1 MDDDDDDDGDD
12 DEMMMAMMAETKA
25 TIYVAL
31 QHRSSH
37 LVLSHK
43 TRPIP
48 KAQSNNAKNGK
59 FGVLCRSWRVVC
71 RACGHALSNF
81 KILG

>member
-37 LVLSHK
+37 LVQTNPESTIKQRKEWQIWCPMPLLVGCLS
-43 TRPIP
+43 
-48 KAQSNNAKNGK
+48 SMWSCSLK
-59 FGVLCRSWRVVC
+59 F
-71 RACGHALSNF
+71 
-81 KILG
+81 

>member
-1 MDDDDDDDGDD
+1 MDDDDGDD

-43 TRPIP
+43 NKPIP
-48 KAQSNNAKNGK
+48 KAQ
-59 FGVLCRSWRVVC
+59 
-71 RACGHALSNF
+71 
-81 KILG
+81 